1 MKQSRNR
8 SPGWERPFLPLFII
22 VLLLLAACGG
32 AADTPEVTVAAPEP
46 AVVDEAPEP
55 TPMPEPTPTLTAVEH
70 LDRAEALADAENFD
84 EAIVELQAV
93 LDQEPDNADALA
105 VLGGI
110 HLTQEKIDEAIA
122 ELNQALS
129 IEVAHPLALS
139 NLCGALALQGADN
152 ALDICQQVLA
162 ANPEEAN
169 VYNALGI
176 IYGRLGQY
184 DEAVAAFKEAIQLE
198 PEHNWAHNNL
208 GSTYISMEQF
218 DESIIELTEAVRI
231 TPDNAKAHY
240 NLGLAYAKSE
250 QYEQAIPAYQEAL
263 RYDSS
268 VVTAYIELGIVYTRL
283 DQPEDAIANFETY
296 LELVPDA
303 DNRAAVEAEIAR
315 LSAAGSLDEGLALVE
330 AGDWAGAVAFY
341 DKIIAANPDMAAAY
355 VKRSIPYR
363 RAGNL
368 DQAFADVNQAI
379 SLQSDL
385 AEAYFE
391 RGRILAIAG
400 RLEEAVADFNQAI
413 MLQSDYADAYNHRGL
428 AYAQAGNL
436 SQALADMN
444 EAVQLQP
451 KNPQYLVNRA
461 TGLSLNGDVAAARA
475 DLEAA
480 IVLDGEYGR
489 AYYNRAQLNVATK
502 QYDTLVDDLL
512 RAVAYSSEPSDLN
525 DTLDFWVQLELPFIV
540 DYENPTSVLL
550 AVFHAAA
557 SGDYANLALL
567 CDPLEENDGDT
578 AMICEVTADHEM
590 AGDFGAYFGNGR
602 INGPL
607 TINDDQAELPFLF
620 GPNGD
625 QAETMNFISR
635 NGRWYLFDF

>member
-1 MKQSRNR
+1 MKQLRNR
-8 SPGWERPFLPLFII
+8 SNRWERPFLPLFIVI
-22 VLLLLAACGG
+22 LLFLTACGG
-32 AADTPEVTVAAPEP
+32 EADTAEVTVAAPET
-46 AVVDEAPEP
+46 AVVDEAPTP
-55 TPMPEPTPTLTAVEH
+55 TPVPEPTPTLTAVEH
-70 LDRAEALADAENFD
+70 LDRAEALANAENFD

-152 ALDICQQVLA
+152 ALDICQQALA
-162 ANPEEAN
+162 ANPEEAD

-184 DEAVAAFKEAIQLE
+184 DEAVAAFEEAIRLE

-218 DESIIELTEAVRI
+218 DESVVELTEAVRI

-263 RYDSS
+263 RYDPS

-283 DQPEDAIANFETY
+283 GQPEDAIANFETY
-296 LELVPDA
+296 LELAPDA
-303 DNRAAVEAEIAR
+303 DNREAVEAEIAR
-315 LSAAGSLDEGLALVE
+315 LNAAGSLDEGIALVE

-341 DKIIAANPDMAAAY
+341 DEIIAANPDMADAY

-363 RAGNL
+363 LAGNL

-391 RGRILAIAG
+391 RGIILASVG

-413 MLQSDYADAYNHRGL
+413 LLQPDYADAYNHRGL
-428 AYAQAGNL
+428 VYAQAGNL

-444 EAVQLQP
+444 EAVLLQP
-451 KNPQYLVNRA
+451 ENPHYLVNRA
-461 TGLSLNGDVAAARA
+461 TGLALNGDVAAARA

-480 IVLDGEYGR
+480 ITLDEEYGR

-550 AVFHAAA
+550 TVFHAAA
-557 SGDYANLALL
+557 SGDYANLSLL
-567 CDPLEENDGDT
+567 CDPLGENDGDT

-607 TINDDQAELPFLF
+607 TINDDHAELPFLF
-620 GPNGD
+620 GPDAD
-625 QAETMNFISR
+625 QAETMNFILR
-635 NGRWYLFDF
+635 DGKWYLFDF